1 MRAIGKAGRGA
12 SNRARRIRALLAGTA
27 LSALTTLPA
36 AAQNATWLNPAPIPG
51 PVLGTRD
58 FDDAANWTVG
68 TPVALTNG
76 PTGTATFGVSTT
88 TDLSFSTDTTVGAW
102 TFGAGASNYTF
113 TNGQT
118 LAFSGAGISVLG
130 GSATIT
136 NNFNLNFNNSS
147 TAGNATITNNHNTIF
162 FNNSS
167 AGNATIL
174 NSGFVGFTALS
185 LGGTARLVNNTPAAL
200 IDISGITGTFLNTGS
215 IEGSG
220 NVLLGSKRLGVGLN
234 NLSTDFSGVISG
246 TGTSELTKFGTGTLT
261 LSGVNTYTGI
271 TGVTEGTLVVA
282 AGGSI
287 ASSQTVVQPDA
298 RLIVDGIA
306 SRVNMSGT
314 LSGTGTVGLTRI
326 NDGATFAPGSGVAGT
341 HMTVTGSLAFDS
353 GAIYLVQ
360 INPAGASS
368 ANVGNFGTLA
378 GTVNAQ
384 FASGSYV
391 ARTYTILSATNGLQG
406 TTFNSLTT
414 NNLPGGFTA
423 HLSYLNDHAVILNL
437 EAVLGLAPSVRL
449 KRNQQS
455 AATAINKFFN
465 NGGVLPPSFVTV
477 FGLTGAA
484 AANALTQ
491 LSGETA
497 AGSQQT
503 TFNAM
508 TQFLGTLLDP
518 FIGGRSE
525 TPTARATPFA
535 AEDDANAYASASG
548 KRSGAE
554 REAYAAIYRK
564 ASIRDNYDPRWSVWA
579 AGFGGSQTTS
589 GNATLGTNNTTS
601 RLGGTAAGADYR
613 FSPYSVAGLR
623 SPAAARTSTSPTAWV
638 AAAQICSRSALS
650 CGTRP
655 GRPTYQ
661 LRWPMAG
668 STSPPTAS

>member
-36 AAQNATWLNPAPIPG
+36 AAQNATGLNPAPIPG

-326 NDGATFAPGSGVAGT
+326 NDGATFAPGSGVAGST
-341 HMTVTGSLAFDS
+341 MTVSSDLTFFS
-353 GAIYLVQ
+353 GA
-360 INPAGASS
+360 
-368 ANVGNFGTLA
+368 T
-378 GTVNAQ
+378 
-384 FASGSYV
+384 
-391 ARTYTILSATNGLQG
+391 
-406 TTFNSLTT
+406 
-414 NNLPGGFTA
+414 
-423 HLSYLNDHAVILNL
+423 
-437 EAVLGLAPSVRL
+437 
-449 KRNQQS
+449 
-455 AATAINKFFN
+455 
-465 NGGVLPPSFVTV
+465 
-477 FGLTGAA
+477 
-484 AANALTQ
+484 
-491 LSGETA
+491 
-497 AGSQQT
+497 
-503 TFNAM
+503 
-508 TQFLGTLLDP
+508 
-518 FIGGRSE
+518 
-525 TPTARATPFA
+525 
-535 AEDDANAYASASG
+535 
-548 KRSGAE
+548 
-554 REAYAAIYRK
+554 
-564 ASIRDNYDPRWSVWA
+564 
-579 AGFGGSQTTS
+579 
-589 GNATLGTNNTTS
+589 
-601 RLGGTAAGADYR
+601 
-613 FSPYSVAGLR
+613 
-623 SPAAARTSTSPTAWV
+623 
-638 AAAQICSRSALS
+638 
-650 CGTRP
+650 
-655 GRPTYQ
+655 
-661 LRWPMAG
+661 
-668 STSPPTAS
+668 